1 MVKKYFLAWFPMV
14 FLAII
19 NGVFRQVAYRSFVGD
34 LTAHQLSTFTA
45 IILTGIY
52 IWLISKQWPLTSSSQ
67 ALWIG
72 FMWLGMT
79 ILFEFGFGHYIMKNS
94 WPKLLGDYNI
104 FAGRVWSLFLVWV
117 TIAPYLFYA
126 VGKRKG

>member
-52 IWLISKQWPLTSSSQ
+52 IWLISKQ
-67 ALWIG
+67 
-72 FMWLGMT
+72 
-79 ILFEFGFGHYIMKNS
+79 
-94 WPKLLGDYNI
+94 
-104 FAGRVWSLFLVWV
+104 
-117 TIAPYLFYA
+117 
-126 VGKRKG
+126 